1 MNVPSTTHARMEE
14 RVPTFLEAISAHVE
28 RNLLE
33 GTAKQV
39 VKKNLVLFC
48 DNDCS
53 IVLPGFF
60 FFRTLVKSKTFNY
73 N

>member
-14 RVPTFLEAISAHVE
+14 HAPTFLEAISAHVE
-28 RNLLE
+28 RNSLE

-39 VKKNLVLFC
+39 FKKKLKIVS

-53 IVLPGFF
+53 IVLPFF